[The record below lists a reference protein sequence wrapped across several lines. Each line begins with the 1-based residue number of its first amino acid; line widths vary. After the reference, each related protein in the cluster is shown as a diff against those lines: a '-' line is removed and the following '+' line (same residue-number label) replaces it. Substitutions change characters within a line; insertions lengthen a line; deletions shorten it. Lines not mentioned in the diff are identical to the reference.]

1 MAVHGIEDMILLKQL
16 IKTTGNILLV
26 SNYSHVIE
34 YYLFRLLKLLTLFLQ
49 NGSRPANDSAT
60 HNWSL
65 HYFWLFFKS
74 FVSKFHNFC

>member
-34 YYLFRLLKLLTLFLQ
+34 YYLFKLLKLLTLFLR
-49 NGSRPANDSAT
+49 NGVSPANDSPT
-60 HNWSL
+60 HMCNSL
-65 HYFWLFFKS
+65 
-74 FVSKFHNFC
+74 

>member
-49 NGSRPANDSAT
+49 FGARPANDSPT
-60 HNWSL
+60 HILNME
-65 HYFWLFFKS
+65 YIKN
-74 FVSKFHNFC
+74 KIDPCK

>member
-49 NGSRPANDSAT
+49 NGSRPANDSVT
-60 HNWSL
+60 HICFIN
-65 HYFWLFFKS
+65 
-74 FVSKFHNFC
+74 SKDPFR

>member
-34 YYLFRLLKLLTLFLQ
+34 YYLFKLLKLLTLFLR
-49 NGSRPANDSAT
+49 NGVSPANDSPT
-60 HNWSL
+60 HK
-65 HYFWLFFKS
+65 YY
-74 FVSKFHNFC
+74 